1 MSCQRCLRC
10 YEERDRGF
18 CELFHV
24 RDGIGDVPYC
34 KMQHEVR
41 RMRDLGWSPAVIS
54 AVLGINVKLVLL
66 WIS

>member
-10 YEERDRGF
+10 HEECDRRF

-24 RDGIGDVPYC
+24 RDGMGDSPYC

-41 RMRDLGWSPAVIS
+41 RMRDLGWSPAIIS
-54 AVLGINVKLVLL
+54 AVLGLSVEAVLR
-66 WIS
+66 WIY

>member
-1 MSCQRCLRC
+1 M
-10 YEERDRGF
+10 
-18 CELFHV
+18 